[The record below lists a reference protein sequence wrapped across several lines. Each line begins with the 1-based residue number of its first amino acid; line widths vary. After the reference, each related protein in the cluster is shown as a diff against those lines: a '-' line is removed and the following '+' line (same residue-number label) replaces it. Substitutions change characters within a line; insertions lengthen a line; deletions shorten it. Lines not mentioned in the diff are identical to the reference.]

1 MKIIF
6 YIILVS
12 TILFSSCSSTRSLNS
27 TIEDDIY
34 FVPGS
39 KPLMM
44 QEVENI
50 TGQNIPLSSGYH
62 QSSARH
68 NRRNHDRLPDL
79 PGSTTVSRI
88 GRSQ

>member
-50 TGQNIPLSSGYH
+50 TGQNIPLSSGNRQYAPASGNYH
-62 QSSARH
+62 
-68 NRRNHDRLPDL
+68 
-79 PGSTTVSRI
+79 GE
-88 GRSQ
+88 